1 MKPENKSKQLLGV
14 TQSKA
19 KMYEYNVPFED
30 HINISRDPA
39 RLFPLA
45 IGLLGDVAA
54 QTISESLDE
63 ESLRDLRENLEFSAR
78 FFDAYL
84 QSRLEASLNP
94 YLLLLGASSYY
105 LCDLPGS
112 SIVLANDIDIKSLN
126 LECEGIEMLL
136 LWLLR
141 GDFNNS
147 ITYSGGSY
155 KRYIEEIS
163 RFVVIY
169 FKQGI
174 NNDELLESANALRKS
189 VYASGTSRQLLIT
202 DVVCA
207 VIRKRILNSTWY
219 SLPIYSS
226 IDISKWQSTL
236 YKKNFIRELWPA
248 QHLLG
253 KKGVFR
259 GESAVVQMPTSAGKT
274 KATEIII
281 RSAFLSGRTSLAV
294 IVAPFR
300 ALCHEISNG
309 LIKVFHD
316 EPITVD
322 ELSDVLQQDFE
333 IEAILEGKQVLI
345 VTPEKLLYIL
355 RHIPELANSIGLLIY
370 DEGHQFDN
378 GTRGITYELLL
389 TSLKEMVP
397 KTIQTVLI
405 SAVISNAQSVGNW
418 LNGEDSMLVSG
429 VNLIPTY
436 RTIAFTSWLDQ
447 LGRLEFVKQNS
458 PDNQEFYVPR
468 VLEEQELK
476 LKGRE
481 KKRRVFP
488 EKNDGKSIALYLG
501 LKLAINGG
509 VAIFCGT
516 KTSVNSMCEKV
527 VEAYEREL
535 TIVKPLVFS
544 DEAEVKRL
552 HFLYQS
558 HLGHD
563 DVTTQS
569 AALGVFT
576 HHGNIP
582 MGIRLSV
589 EYAMKEGFIK
599 FVICTSTLAQGVNLP
614 IRYLIV
620 TSVYQ
625 GGERIKTRDFHNL
638 IGRAGRSGMHTE
650 GSIIFADPMV
660 YDKRRVD
667 GDSWRWKQIKTMLKP
682 ENAEPCASTIL
693 SIFEPLESE
702 DGRYHIPMEPL
713 TFVKD
718 YLQDIRI
725 ITTFAKHL
733 VLDHGDKAFT
743 TEGLNKQIGRKINII
758 SSIESFLMAHW
769 DTLNLQ
775 DTEERISELAKGTL
789 AYYLASTNQQQQ
801 IIDLFNLV
809 AKNIKEKVSEPA
821 RCRAYGKTLFGVY
834 QSVYIEKWV
843 IENINALISC
853 ENIESLLKVVWP
865 VLSENIQNTTFNKC
879 NKPEVLINVAEQWIQ
894 GITFGD
900 LYKYITDN
908 DMRLVSK
915 VQQRQLK
922 IEHVIDICEQAIA
935 YEGTLIL
942 GAIIEIIEF
951 IYKEKYEE
959 LKDNLRKLQKRM
971 KYGLFS
977 AKAVTIYELGFADR
991 VVTIELCSIM
1001 KGNNSFKRALIKEF
1015 VHFEDEVRLVLSKY
1029 PSYFTRILENILS

>member
-1 MKPENKSKQLLGV
+1 MKPENRSKQLLGV

-19 KMYEYNVPFED
+19 KMYEYNVPLGD
-30 HINISRDPA
+30 HINISRDPS

-45 IGLLGDVAA
+45 IGLLGDVAV

-63 ESLRDLRENLEFSAR
+63 ESLSDLRKNLEFSAR

-84 QSRLEASLNP
+84 QSRLEANLNP
-94 YLLLLGASSYY
+94 YLLLLGASSYH

-112 SIVLANDIDIKSLN
+112 AIVLANNIDIKSLD
-126 LECEGIEMLL
+126 LECEGIEILL
-136 LWLLR
+136 LWLLK
-141 GDFNNS
+141 GDFSNQ
-147 ITYSGGSY
+147 IIYSGGSF

-163 RFVVIY
+163 RLVVSY
-169 FKQGI
+169 FKKGM
-174 NNDELLESANALRKS
+174 NNDELLESANALRKN

-219 SLPIYSS
+219 SLPMYSS
-226 IDISKWQSTL
+226 IDISQWQSTL
-236 YKKNFIRELWPA
+236 YKKSFIRELWPA

-309 LIKVFHD
+309 LIKAFQD
-316 EPITVD
+316 ESITVD
-322 ELSDVLQQDFE
+322 ELSDVLQPDFE

-355 RHIPELANSIGLLIY
+355 RHTPDLANSIGLLIY

-418 LNGEDSMLVSG
+418 LNGEDNMLVSG
-429 VNLIPTY
+429 TNLIPTY

-447 LGRLEFVKQNS
+447 LGRLEFVKQNN

-468 VLEEQELK
+468 VLEEQELE

-501 LKLAINGG
+501 LKLAINGS

-516 KTSVNSMCEKV
+516 KTSVTSMCEKI

-535 TIVKPLVFS
+535 DIVKPLVFS

-558 HLGHD
+558 HLGYK

-589 EYAMKEGFIK
+589 EHAMKEGLIK

-638 IGRAGRSGMHTE
+638 IGRVGRSGMHTE
-650 GSIIFADPMV
+650 GSIIFADPIV
-660 YDKRRVD
+660 YDKRKLAR
-667 GDSWRWKQIKTMLKP
+667 DSWRWKQIEKMLKP

-693 SIFEPLESE
+693 SLFEPLESE
-702 DGRYHIPMEPL
+702 YGRYHIPMEPL

-725 ITTFAKHL
+725 ITAFAKHL

-743 TEGLNKQIGRKINII
+743 TESLNRQIDRKINII

-769 DTLNLQ
+769 DTLNSE

-789 AYYLASTNQQQQ
+789 AYYLANTSQQQQ
-801 IIDLFNLV
+801 IIDLFILIAN
-809 AKNIKEKVSEPA
+809 NIKEKVSESS

-834 QSVYIEKWV
+834 QSVNIENWV
-843 IENINALISC
+843 IENIHVLIAC

-865 VLSENIQNTTFNKC
+865 VISENIQNKIFNKC
-879 NKPEVLINVAEQWIQ
+879 NKPEVLINIAEQWIQ
-894 GITFGD
+894 GVTFGD
-900 LYKYITDN
+900 LYNYIADN

-935 YEGTLIL
+935 YEGTLVL
-942 GAIIEIIEF
+942 GAIIEIIDF
-951 IYKEKYEE
+951 IYQEKHEE
-959 LKDNLRKLQKRM
+959 LTNNLRKLQKRM
-971 KYGLFS
+971 KYGLSS
-977 AKAVTIYELGFADR
+977 AKAVAIYELGFADR

-1001 KGNNSFKRALIKEF
+1001 KETSSFKRALIKEF
-1015 VHFEDEVRLVLSKY
+1015 IRSEVEVRLLLCKY
-1029 PSYFTRILENILS
+1029 PSYFTGILENILS

>member
-84 QSRLEASLNP
+84 QSRLEANLNP

-112 SIVLANDIDIKSLN
+112 SIVLANNIDIKSLN

-174 NNDELLESANALRKS
+174 NNDELLESTNALRKS

-236 YKKNFIRELWPA
+236 YKKSFIRELWPA

-316 EPITVD
+316 ESITVD

-429 VNLIPTY
+429 VNLTPTY

-667 GDSWRWKQIKTMLKP
+667 RDSWRWKQIKTMLKP

-693 SIFEPLESE
+693 SLFEPLESE

-769 DTLNLQ
+769 DTLNIQ

-789 AYYLASTNQQQQ
+789 AYYLASKNQQQQ
-801 IIDLFNLV
+801 IIDLFKLV

-821 RCRAYGKTLFGVY
+821 RCKAYGKTLFGVY
-834 QSVYIEKWV
+834 QSVYIEKWI

-865 VLSENIQNTTFNKC
+865 VLSENIQNNTFNKC

-977 AKAVTIYELGFADR
+977 AKAVIIYELGFADR